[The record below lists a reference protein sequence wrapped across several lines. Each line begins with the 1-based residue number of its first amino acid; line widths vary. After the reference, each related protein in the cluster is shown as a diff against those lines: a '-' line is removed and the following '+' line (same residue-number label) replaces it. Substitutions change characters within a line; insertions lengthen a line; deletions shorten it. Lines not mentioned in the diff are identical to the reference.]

1 MTITLVLL
9 LFLPGGE
16 IKFMQEAPMKTVEQ
30 CVTTALRVNQ
40 DQEIP
45 FSAFCHYNIK
55 QDDQKRL

>member
-1 MTITLVLL
+1 MTIVLVLL
-9 LFLPGGE
+9 LFSPSGE
-16 IKFMQEAPMKTVEQ
+16 IKFIQDAPMQTVEQ

-40 DQEIP
+40 DKEIP